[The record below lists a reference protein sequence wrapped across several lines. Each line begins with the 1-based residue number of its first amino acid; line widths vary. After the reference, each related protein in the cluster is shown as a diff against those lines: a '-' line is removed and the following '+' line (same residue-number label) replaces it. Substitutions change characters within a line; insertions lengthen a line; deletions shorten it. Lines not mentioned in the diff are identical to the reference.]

1 MDDADL
7 RELGRLLWHVQREFQ
22 RDDPVHTIIGIVK
35 KNVELLLEGD
45 TSPKLREL
53 FDRHLRALYRRLEE
67 RK

>member
-7 RELGRLLWHVQREFQ
+7 RELGRLLWHVQREF
-22 RDDPVHTIIGIVK
+22 DPVHTIIGIVK
-35 KNVELLLEGD
+35 KNVGLLLEGD

-53 FDRHLRALYRRLEE
+53 FDSNLRALYRRLEE